1 MMWARRIGLALLAGA
16 VVGALALS
24 GGLHRESRAYTG
36 GEEWFVEFDYQVV
49 PPVQRKETTQL
60 IEAGSIETDGFKEL
74 VFSLGGEFKQSVPN
88 SGKVG
93 VILLPD
99 MDPFNFLL
107 DTEGEFVFPLEVSV
121 EVNGD
126 RMFISEHH
134 VARVAFPRYRAFLYN
149 ETSAT
154 ATVALYIYRSR

>member
-1 MMWARRIGLALLAGA
+1 MWVKRIGLALLVSAA
-16 VVGALALS
+16 AAALVLT
-24 GGLHRESRAYTG
+24 GGLLRESRAYDG
-36 GEEWFVEFDYQVV
+36 GEQWFVEFNPQVV

-60 IEAGSIETDGFKEL
+60 IEAGSIDTDGFKEL
-74 VFSLGGEFKQSVPN
+74 VFSLGGEFRQNVPS

-121 EVNGD
+121 NVSGD

-149 ETSAT
+149 ETGAT
-154 ATVALYIYRSR
+154 ASVVLYIYRSR